1 VGQKE
6 PLGYIDYDSP
16 SSHDWR
22 ICRLIVR
29 KGKSGEVFRG
39 RYILIED
46 LKGKHKFLA
55 RVVSGPFYPP
65 IDVPPSSA
73 IRAELV
79 RYNIPAEYYTAC
91 DLEILGEIDERKG
104 IIESSFTRPKPY
116 SPVYPLRGS
125 DILWYLGLKT
135 QGILLGHL
143 IGYKKLK
150 VSLNP
155 WDPDLLPRNV
165 GIFGTIGSG
174 KTTTAQVL
182 IEEASKAGWTVIVID
197 VEGEYLYMDHPN
209 DDARMIEILRNEY
222 GLEPRGLSNFSVYTP
237 ACMEPN
243 RYDSQR
249 FYIHFYELLS
259 EPLVLLEIL
268 EATEAQERYFE
279 EVLERLGFQE
289 APSLPEFI
297 ALPEESHSL
306 MESLTLDYLI
316 DHISRF
322 AEDSHIPSFK
332 RNSLAVLASKLIRL
346 RRMMIVDVSS
356 PGVKPLE
363 IRDLL
368 KPGKV
373 SVIDVSMV
381 SRTVRNVIIAW
392 VIASVFKWKLQTKRK
407 YPAVMI
413 VIEEAHSF
421 VHREQ
426 AQYMKAT
433 LEMLQRVS
441 LRGRKRWI
449 SLVLISQMP
458 SHIPTQIFELC
469 NVRIIHTLR
478 SEDNIRILAHT
489 TGGVTKQEWD
499 LVPTLRTGE
508 ALIATPKA
516 PHPLII
522 KVRPAL
528 TKKCVLQEELPEGI
542 RKEFLRK

>member
-1 VGQKE
+1 MERRE
-6 PLGYIDYDSP
+6 PLGYIDYDNP
-16 SSHDWR
+16 SSHNWR
-22 ICRLIVR
+22 MCRLIVR
-29 KGKSGEVFRG
+29 KGKGGGVFRG

-46 LKGKHKFLA
+46 SAGKHKFLA

-79 RYNIPAEYYTAC
+79 RHNIPAEYYTAC

-116 SPVYPLRGS
+116 SPVYPLGGS
-125 DILWYLGLKT
+125 EILWYLGLRP

-143 IGYKKLK
+143 VGYKKLR
-150 VSLNP
+150 VSLDP

-182 IEEASKAGWTVIVID
+182 IEEASRAGWAVIVID

-209 DDARMIEILRNEY
+209 DDARMVEILRNEY
-222 GLEPRGLSNFSVYTP
+222 GLEPRGLKDFSVYTP

-243 RYDSQR
+243 RTDSRR
-249 FYIHFYELLS
+249 FCIRFCELLR
-259 EPLVLLEIL
+259 EPHVLLEIL

-279 EVLERLGFQE
+279 EVLERLGLQE
-289 APSLPEFI
+289 APSLPEFL
-297 ALPEESHSL
+297 ALPEESSPA
-306 MESLTLDYLI
+306 ESLTLDYLI
-316 DHISRF
+316 DHISRL
-322 AEDSHIPSFK
+322 AEDVHIPSFK
-332 RNSLAVLASKLIRL
+332 RNSLLVLASKLIRL

-356 PGVKPLE
+356 SGVKPLE
-363 IRDLL
+363 INDLL
-368 KPGKV
+368 RPGRV
-373 SVIDVSMV
+373 SVIDVSMA
-381 SRTVRNVIIAW
+381 SRTIRNVIIAW
-392 VIASVFKWKLQTKRK
+392 VIASVFRWKLRTRRK
-407 YPAVMI
+407 HPAVMI

-421 VHREQ
+421 VHKEQ
-426 AQYMKAT
+426 ADRMKAT

-478 SEDNIRILAHT
+478 SEDNIRMLAHT

-508 ALIATPKA
+508 ALIATPKT
-516 PHPLII
+516 PHPLIV

-542 RKEFLRK
+542 RREFLRE